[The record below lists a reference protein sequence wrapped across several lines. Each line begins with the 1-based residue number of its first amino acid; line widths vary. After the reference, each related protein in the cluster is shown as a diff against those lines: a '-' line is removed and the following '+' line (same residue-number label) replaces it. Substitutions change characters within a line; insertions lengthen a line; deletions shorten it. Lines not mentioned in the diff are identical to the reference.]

1 MSHIAKRE
9 FDIFYLAGHKF
20 LQWKDDVIAHL
31 GAKGLEHTV
40 KIGNFG
46 TYQEKQQAHIF
57 IRHHMD
63 EGLKNEY
70 LRIRDSSELWARLEE
85 RFGHQQY
92 VLLPK
97 LCHEWENLC
106 FQDFTLVNEYNST
119 LFRIASQLEYCGH
132 EVSDFTK
139 IEKTFSTMGKRNID
153 FQRQI
158 RQNKTEKFTDLIA
171 ILLVA
176 KQNDNVLLK
185 NGNLRL
191 SGSIAIPEPN
201 FVARSGRGCWINKR
215 GRGRGRGSS
224 LSRGQNTFKKPHYGK
239 RNAYS
244 KNIEKPRTTY
254 SKCGLGGH
262 WARACCTPKRFVDLY
277 QASITRKNNRL
288 EAHFIS
294 DVIPLTSNMPKSNMV
309 ETDMLESDMIETA
322 NYFLDDGVGSSGFNM
337 ISTM

>member
-9 FDIFYLAGHKF
+9 FDILDLSGQKF
-20 LQWKDDVIAHL
+20 LLWKDDVIAHL

-40 KIGNFG
+40 EVGNFG

-70 LRIRDSSELWARLEE
+70 LRIRDSSQLWARLEE

-97 LCHEWENLC
+97 LRHEWENLR
-106 FQDFTLVNEYNST
+106 FQDFTSVNEYNSA
-119 LFRIASQLEYCGH
+119 LFHIASQLEYCGH

-139 IEKTFSTMGKRNID
+139 IEKTFSIMGKCNID

-158 RQNKTEKFTDLIA
+158 RQSKIEKFTDLIA

-176 KQNDNVLLK
+176 EQNDNVLLK
-185 NGNLRL
+185 NDNLRP
-191 SGSIAIPEPN
+191 SGSIAIPEAN
-201 FVARSGRGCWINKR
+201 FVARSGRGHRINKR
-215 GRGRGRGSS
+215 GRGRGRGSG
-224 LSRGQNTFKKPHYGK
+224 LSRGQNTFKKPHYEK

-244 KNIEKPRTTY
+244 ENIEKPRTTCN
-254 SKCGLGGH
+254 KCGLGGH
-262 WARACCTPKRFVDLY
+262 WARACRTPKHFVDLY
-277 QASITRKNNRL
+277 QASIRQKNKRP
-288 EAHFIS
+288 EAHFITEA
-294 DVIPLTSNMPKSNMV
+294 IPFTTNMPKSNMV
-309 ETDMLESDMIETA
+309 ETDMLESDMI
-322 NYFLDDGVGSSGFNM
+322 
-337 ISTM
+337 